1 MENIAQKVK
10 GDRNLKKLWN
20 ALEEADLEDVLEGEG
35 PYTVFAPTNEA
46 FEKMSERKLKKLLGD
61 KNELKKVLKYHIIP
75 GKYTSRDVSKM
86 KTARTMSGDDI
97 KINTKKGVK
106 VNKSK
111 VIKPDI
117 ECSNGEIH
125 LIDTP
130 LTPKKGRLW

>member
-46 FEKMSERKLKKLLGD
+46 FDRMSEKKLNKLLGD
-61 KNELKKVLKYHIIP
+61 KNELKKVLKYHIIH

-97 KINTKKGVK
+97 DIDTKKGVK

-130 LTPKKGRLW
+130 LIPKKRRLW

>member
-10 GDRNLKKLWN
+10 SDRNLKKLWN

-46 FEKMSERKLKKLLGD
+46 FEKMSEKKLNKLLGD
-61 KNELKKVLKYHIIP
+61 KNELKKVLKYHIIQ

-97 KINTKKGVK
+97 KIDTKKGVK

-130 LTPKKGRLW
+130 LIPKKGRLW